1 VPKPDGPDSVRR
13 VAHLVYRSVKEPAVK
28 FGLPLFGVSPRFYAD
43 IALSAENNGFESV
56 WMPEHLVFPETIP
69 PTYLYSESGH
79 PPVTSDT
86 PLFDVWVSLAFIA
99 HATTTIRL
107 ATNVYVLPLRHP
119 IEVAR
124 SVVTLDRLSN
134 GRVTMGIGVGWL
146 EEEFDAVG
154 RGFHDRGKR
163 TDDIIPLLRRLWHD
177 DVIEVHDAHFD
188 FGPVK
193 FQPKPRFGSIP
204 IEVGGVSPA
213 ALRRAGRLGDGWI
226 EIGSPTLEVA
236 REKLDIVLGHRR
248 DAGRADEPFEVTLGG
263 QFGRDVDGVRRCQDA
278 GATRVVVAPS
288 VPGGERIT
296 PELIADFCKRFAD
309 EVITQL

>member
-1 VPKPDGPDSVRR
+1 MKFAMGMSGLGARHYPE
-13 VAHLVYRSVKEPAVK
+13 VAEA
-28 FGLPLFGVSPRFYAD
+28 
-43 IALSAENNGFESV
+43 AEANGFESV

-69 PTYLYSESGH
+69 PTYLYTESGN

-99 HATTTIRL
+99 QATSTIRL

-146 EEEFDAVG
+146 EEEFVAVG

-163 TDDIIPLLRRLWHD
+163 ADAMIPLMRRLWSD
-177 DVIEVHDAHFD
+177 DVIEVHDGYFD

-204 IEVGGVSPA
+204 IEVGGATPP

-226 EIGSPTLEVA
+226 EIGSPTLEVVS
-236 REKLDIVLGHRR
+236 EKLDVVMAHRR
-248 DAGRADEPFEVTLGG
+248 EAGRADEPFEVTLGG
-263 QFGRDVDGVRRCQDA
+263 QFGGDVDGIRRCEDL
-278 GATRVVVAPS
+278 GATRIVVAPVVS
-288 VPGGERIT
+288 IGERIT
-296 PELIADFCKRFAD
+296 PDVVADFCKRFAD
-309 EVITQL
+309 EVIGRL

>member
-1 VPKPDGPDSVRR
+1 MGKITEE
-13 VAHLVYRSVKEPAVK
+13 YEAVK

-43 IALSAENNGFESV
+43 IAKSAEDNGFESV
-56 WMPEHLVFPETIP
+56 WMPEHLVFPESIP
-69 PTYLYSESGH
+69 PTYLYSESGY
-79 PPVTSDT
+79 PPVSSDT
-86 PLFDVWVSLAFIA
+86 PLFDVWVSLAYIA
-99 HATTTIRL
+99 HATSSIRL

-146 EEEFDAVG
+146 AEEFEAVG
-154 RGFHDRGKR
+154 RGFHDRGR
-163 TDDIIPLLRRLWHD
+163 RADDMIVLMRRLWHD
-177 DVIEVHDAHFD
+177 DVIEVHDDHFD

-204 IEVGGVSPA
+204 IEVGGVSPP

-226 EIGSPTLEVA
+226 EIGSADLDEV
-236 REKLDIVLGHRR
+236 RQKLDVVLKHRHE
-248 DAGRADEPFEVTLGG
+248 AGRDGEPFEVTLGG
-263 QFGRDVDGVRRCQDA
+263 QFGRDVDGIRQCQDL
-278 GATRVVVAPS
+278 GATRIVVAPR
-288 VPGGERIT
+288 VPSGERIT

-309 EVITQL
+309 EVITKV

>member
-1 VPKPDGPDSVRR
+1 
-13 VAHLVYRSVKEPAVK
+13 VK
-28 FGLPLFGVSPRFYAD
+28 FGLPLFGMSPRFYAD
-43 IALSAENNGFESV
+43 VAQSAEANGFESV
-56 WMPEHLVFPETIP
+56 WMPEHLVFPEVIP
-69 PTYLYSESGH
+69 PTYLYSESGY

-146 EEEFDAVG
+146 EDEFDAVG
-154 RGFHDRGKR
+154 RGFHDRGRR
-163 TDDIIPLLRRLWHD
+163 TDAMIAVLRRLWTE
-177 DVIEVHDAHFD
+177 DVIEVHDGFFD

-193 FQPKPRFGSIP
+193 FQPKPRARPIP
-204 IEVGGVSPA
+204 IEVGGASPP

-226 EIGSPTLEVA
+226 EIGSPSLDEA
-236 REKLDIVLGHRR
+236 REKLAIVMQHRHE
-248 DAGRADEPFEVTLGG
+248 AGRDDQPFEVTMGG
-263 QFGRDVDGVRRCQDA
+263 QFGRDLDGVRRAEEA
-278 GATRVVVAPS
+278 GATRIVVAPLVS
-288 VPGGERIT
+288 AGERIT
-296 PELIADFCKRFAD
+296 PELVADFCKRFAD
-309 EVITQL
+309 EVVTRI

>member
-1 VPKPDGPDSVRR
+1 M
-13 VAHLVYRSVKEPAVK
+13 K
-28 FGLPLFGVSPRFYAD
+28 FGLPLFGMSPRFYAD
-43 IALSAENNGFESV
+43 VAQSAEANGFESV
-56 WMPEHLVFPETIP
+56 WMPEHLVFPEVIP
-69 PTYLYSESGH
+69 PTYLYSESGY

-146 EEEFDAVG
+146 EDEFDAVG
-154 RGFHDRGKR
+154 RGFHDRGRR
-163 TDDIIPLLRRLWHD
+163 TDAMIAVLRRLWTE
-177 DVIEVHDAHFD
+177 DVIEVHDGFFD

-193 FQPKPRFGSIP
+193 FQPKPRARPIP
-204 IEVGGVSPA
+204 IEVGGASPP

-226 EIGSPTLEVA
+226 EIGSPSLDEA
-236 REKLDIVLGHRR
+236 REKLAIVMQHRHE
-248 DAGRADEPFEVTLGG
+248 AGRDDQPFEVTMGG
-263 QFGRDVDGVRRCQDA
+263 QFGRDLDGVRRAEEA
-278 GATRVVVAPS
+278 GATRIVVAPLVS
-288 VPGGERIT
+288 AGERIT
-296 PELIADFCKRFAD
+296 PELVADFCKRFAD
-309 EVITQL
+309 EVVTRI